1 MATMTLL
8 GGCKRA
14 VLSCLFWLTV
24 APGPL
29 RGDFEVAYVTD
40 HGLRTCFCER
50 ELPHCSS
57 LHGVAECDCKD
68 HPLSWL
74 QRAEGKGL
82 VQRRRL
88 SVWYS
93 SPPHV
98 ALYLNNAEVR
108 HLSLVRCCPMAAS
121 TVSVGAGS
129 GAGGAGGAAAK
140 LTSPEHFVVQRLEQ
154 LTVWPP
160 TCRPGASQ
168 EMYLGM
174 EMGAAHNEEARIA
187 VINTAALAGE
197 LRLKAYTV
205 RTGLDANGLLPFP
218 NLHTLPRE
226 LPDNSSIFVT
236 FLY

>member
-1 MATMTLL
+1 MTLL
-8 GGCKRA
+8 GVCKRA

-29 RGDFEVAYVTD
+29 RGDFHVAHVTD
-40 HGLRTCFCER
+40 HGLRTCVCER
-50 ELPHCSS
+50 ELPPCSP
-57 LHGVAECDCKD
+57 LHGVAECVCKD
-68 HPLSWL
+68 LPLSWL

-93 SPPHV
+93 SPPNV
-98 ALYLNNAEVR
+98 ALYLDNAEVR
-108 HLSLVRCCPMAAS
+108 HLSLVRCSATAAVPSSVAAS
-121 TVSVGAGS
+121 TVSAGA
-129 GAGGAGGAAAK
+129 
-140 LTSPEHFVVQRLEQ
+140 SPEHFVVQRLEQ
-154 LTVWPP
+154 LTVWL
-160 TCRPGASQ
+160 CRLGSSQ
-168 EMYLGM
+168 EMYLGR
-174 EMGAAHNEEARIA
+174 EMGAAHHEEARIA

-226 LPDNSSIFVT
+226 LPDSSSIFVT